1 MIQETTLQE
10 KERNSLRVAIVEDQE
25 SNSALLQEYLERYG
39 RENGEP
45 IRCAVYHNGMEFT
58 ANYRPIWDLIL
69 MDIEMPRMN
78 GMETAH
84 FIRQTDT
91 NVLIIFITQ
100 MAQYAIEGYSVQ
112 ALDYVLK
119 PVQYFAFAA
128 KMQQVSK
135 ILAARSDA
143 PLLITSREGMV
154 KLPLSAIY
162 YVEVRNHTLCFHT
175 KQNTIESTAA
185 QTMSGLSQELA
196 GKDFARCHQGYL
208 LNLRHVMG
216 YDRSCV
222 KLPGCTLPMSRTY
235 YKGFVQALISYC
247 AEEGSL

>member
-1 MIQETTLQE
+1 M
-10 KERNSLRVAIVEDQE
+10 RVAIVEDQE
-25 SNSALLQEYLERYG
+25 SNSTLLQEYLERYG
-39 RENGEP
+39 RESGEP
-45 IRCAVYHNGMEFT
+45 IRCAMYHNGMEFT
-58 ANYRPIWDLIL
+58 ANYRPVWDLIL
-69 MDIEMPRMN
+69 LDIDMPLMN

-135 ILAARSDA
+135 ILAARSDT
-143 PLLITSREGMV
+143 PFLVTSREGAV
-154 KLPLSAIY
+154 KLPLPAIT

-175 KQNTIESTAA
+175 EQRVIESTAA

-196 GKDFARCHQGYL
+196 DKGFARCHQGYL
-208 LNLRHVMG
+208 VNLHHVIG
-216 YDRSCV
+216 YNRSCV
-222 KLPGCTLPMSRTY
+222 KLSGGTLPMSRTY

-247 AEEGSL
+247 AEEGNL

>member
-1 MIQETTLQE
+1 M
-10 KERNSLRVAIVEDQE
+10 RVAIVEDQE

-100 MAQYAIEGYSVQ
+100 MAQYAIEGSSVQ

-196 GKDFARCHQGYL
+196 GKDFARCHPGYL
-208 LNLRHVMG
+208 VNLRHVMG

>member
-1 MIQETTLQE
+1 M
-10 KERNSLRVAIVEDQE
+10 RVAIVEDQE
-25 SNSALLQEYLERYG
+25 RNSTLLQEYLERYG
-39 RENGEP
+39 RESGEP

-58 ANYRPIWDLIL
+58 ANYRPVWDLIL
-69 MDIEMPRMN
+69 LDIDMPLMN

-128 KMQQVSK
+128 KMQQISK
-135 ILAARSDA
+135 ILAARSDT
-143 PLLITSREGMV
+143 PFLVTSREGAV
-154 KLPLSAIY
+154 KLPLPAIT
-162 YVEVRNHTLCFHT
+162 YVEVRNHTLRFHT
-175 KQNTIESTAA
+175 EQRVIESTAA
-185 QTMSGLSQELA
+185 KTMSGLSQELA
-196 GKDFARCHQGYL
+196 DKGFARCHQGYL
-208 LNLRHVMG
+208 VNLHHVIG
-216 YDRSCV
+216 YNRSCV
-222 KLPGCTLPMSRTY
+222 KLSDGTLPMSRTY

-247 AEEGSL
+247 AEEGNL

>member
-1 MIQETTLQE
+1 M
-10 KERNSLRVAIVEDQE
+10 RVAIVEDQE
-25 SNSALLQEYLERYG
+25 RNSTLLQEYLERYG
-39 RENGEP
+39 RESGEP
-45 IRCAVYHNGMEFT
+45 IRCAMYHNGMEFT
-58 ANYRPIWDLIL
+58 ANYRPVWDLIL
-69 MDIEMPRMN
+69 LDIDMPLMN

-135 ILAARSDA
+135 ILAARSDT
-143 PLLITSREGMV
+143 PFLVTSREGAV
-154 KLPLSAIY
+154 KLPLPAIT

-175 KQNTIESTAA
+175 EQRVIESTAA
-185 QTMSGLSQELA
+185 KTMSGLSQELA
-196 GKDFARCHQGYL
+196 DKGFARCHQGYL
-208 LNLRHVMG
+208 VNLHHVIG
-216 YDRSCV
+216 YNRSCV
-222 KLPGCTLPMSRTY
+222 KLSDGTLPMSRTY

-247 AEEGSL
+247 AEEGNL

>member
-1 MIQETTLQE
+1 M
-10 KERNSLRVAIVEDQE
+10 RVAIVEDQE

-69 MDIEMPRMN
+69 LDIEMPLMN
-78 GMETAH
+78 GMETAR

-135 ILAARSDA
+135 ILAARNDK
-143 PLLITSREGMV
+143 PLLIPGRDGAV
-154 KLPLSAIY
+154 KLPLLAIY

-175 KQNTIESTAA
+175 ERNVIESTAA

-196 GKDFARCHQGYL
+196 AQGFARCHQGYL
-208 LNLRHVMG
+208 VNLRHVMG

-222 KLPGCTLPMSRTY
+222 KLPGGTLPMSRTY

-247 AEEGSL
+247 TEEGNL